1 MNILIIVFLV
11 LFLILA
17 LRKPDWALFLNIA
30 LLPSYLIRFSVLG
43 IPMTLFESM
52 VLILFAV
59 WVAREWPGIRQRIS
73 GRQKR
78 IPYPFGLEI
87 ILLLILSFVSIAV
100 AGMSF
105 SAMGIWKAYFFEPI
119 LLFILVLNIFQ
130 GNSGRKKLFLALS
143 LSALSVIVLA
153 IYQKITGDLITNSF
167 WADKET
173 RRVVSWFGYPNA
185 VALFL
190 APLIALFVGVFY
202 SLKNSNKFPQIA
214 KKIFLA
220 IIIISG
226 FLSIFFAKSEGAL
239 IALLV
244 ALFIFAI
251 LADKKK
257 RYIALGLAGIFILTC
272 FIHKPLGS
280 SVIDKLSFQDLS
292 GQIRLQQ
299 WQETKK
305 VLTGSA
311 FFLGNGLS
319 GYQEAVAPYHQEG
332 IFFNY
337 DNLENFDA
345 VVWASPELQKKYWQ
359 PVEIYLYPHNIL
371 LNFWTEIG
379 LLGAILFLW
388 IMIKSSILAYKLFK
402 TINNNDKFIA
412 LGFLVAMISI
422 FVHGLVDV
430 PYFKN
435 DLAAIFFILLA
446 IISQLKIESD
456 NKA

>member
-1 MNILIIVFLV
+1 MNILIIIFLV

-17 LRKPDWALFLNIA
+17 LRKPDWALFLNIL
-30 LLPSYLIRFSVLG
+30 LLPSYLIRFSALG
-43 IPMTLFESM
+43 VPMTLFEAM
-52 VLILFAV
+52 VLISFIVWAV
-59 WVAREWPGIRQRIS
+59 REWPGIRKRIS
-73 GRQKR
+73 GKEKR

-87 ILLLILSFVSIAV
+87 ILLLILSFISIAV

-130 GNSGRKKLFLALS
+130 GDSGRKKLFLALS

-153 IYQKITGDLITNSF
+153 IYQKITGDLIANHF
-167 WADKET
+167 WAAAET

-202 SLKNSNKFPQIA
+202 SLRNNGFSEIA

-244 ALFIFAI
+244 ALFVFAI

-257 RYIALGLAGIFILTC
+257 RYIAIGFAASFLLAC
-272 FIHKPLGS
+272 FIYQPLGNL
-280 SVIDKLSFQDLS
+280 VVNKLSFQDLS

-299 WQETKK
+299 WQETRQTLK
-305 VLTGSA
+305 GSS
-311 FFLGNGLS
+311 FLLGNGLS
-319 GYQEAVAPYHQEG
+319 AYQEAVAPYHQEG

-337 DNLENFDA
+337 DNLDNFDA

-379 LLGAILFLW
+379 LLGAVLFLW
-388 IMIKSSILAYKLFK
+388 IMIKASIIAYRLFK
-402 TINNNDKFIA
+402 AMPGSNKFIA
-412 LGFLVAMISI
+412 LGFLIAMISI

-446 IISQLKIESD
+446 IIAQLKIESD